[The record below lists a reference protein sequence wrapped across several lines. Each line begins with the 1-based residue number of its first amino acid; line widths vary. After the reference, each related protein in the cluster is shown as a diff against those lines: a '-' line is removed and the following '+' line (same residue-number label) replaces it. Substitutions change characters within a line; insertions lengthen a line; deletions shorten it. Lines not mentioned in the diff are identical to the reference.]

1 MPATRKTMNSMNSKK
16 AAISLNSL
24 NKSIL
29 WILIVGACIATVP
42 LAANAGLLIL
52 ETAPNPRHPP
62 QDLLGEAVGWAIIG
76 LLISAVCTVIGES
89 ITNVPDP
96 RSVFSRHKGLIL
108 GSGIGVVLALLIGS
122 NLAFLQMASVDG
134 QAITSVPLGL
144 MSGATVA
151 FIGAVA
157 GVVMGFVLRRAV
169 LAVAA

>member
-1 MPATRKTMNSMNSKK
+1 MNYKK
-16 AAISLNSL
+16 SAISLNSL

-29 WILIVGACIATVP
+29 WIVIVVACIATVP
-42 LAANAGLLIL
+42 LAANTGLLIL

-76 LLISAVCTVIGES
+76 LLISAVCTIIGES
-89 ITNVPDP
+89 ITSVPDP
-96 RSVFSRHKGLIL
+96 RSVFSKHKGLIL

-169 LAVAA
+169 LAAAS

>member
-1 MPATRKTMNSMNSKK
+1 MNSKK
-16 AAISLNSL
+16 SAISLNNL

-29 WILIVGACIATVP
+29 WIVIVGACIAAVP

-62 QDLLGEAVGWAIIG
+62 QDLLGEAVGWAVIG
-76 LLISAVCTVIGES
+76 LLISAVCTIIGES
-89 ITNVPDP
+89 IANVPDP
-96 RSVFSRHKGLIL
+96 RSVFSRHKGLIM
-108 GSGIGVVLALLIGS
+108 GSGVGVILALLIGS

-157 GVVMGFVLRRAV
+157 GVAMGLVLRRAV
-169 LAVAA
+169 LAAAS

>member
-1 MPATRKTMNSMNSKK
+1 MNYKK
-16 AAISLNSL
+16 SAISLNSL

-29 WILIVGACIATVP
+29 WIVIVGACIATVP
-42 LAANAGLLIL
+42 LAANTGLLIL

-62 QDLLGEAVGWAIIG
+62 QDLLGEAVGWAVIG
-76 LLISAVCTVIGES
+76 LLISAVCTIIGES
-89 ITNVPDP
+89 IASVPDP

-169 LAVAA
+169 LAAAS